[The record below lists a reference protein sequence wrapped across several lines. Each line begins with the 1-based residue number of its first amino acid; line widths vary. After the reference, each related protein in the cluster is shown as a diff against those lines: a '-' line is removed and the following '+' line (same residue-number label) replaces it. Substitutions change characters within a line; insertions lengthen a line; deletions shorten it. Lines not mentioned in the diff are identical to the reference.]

1 MASLRQLVSATSGD
15 SLSTTNIRRVLRA
28 SIVNLFVS
36 TVTVTDTVA
45 LFLDQVEIMASG
57 TANVRAAALGLVA
70 ISDDQLVFNT
80 LVGRGDLRMPTVV
93 TTSQIQLISVEPIAL
108 PVA

>member
-1 MASLRQLVSATSGD
+1 MASLRQLVAATTGD
-15 SLSTTNIRRVLRA
+15 SLSTTNSRRVLRA

-57 TANVRAAALGLVA
+57 TANVRAAALGLV
-70 ISDDQLVFNT
+70 SVNEDQLVFNT

-108 PVA
+108 AG

>member
-1 MASLRQLVSATSGD
+1 MASLRQLVPATTGD
-15 SLSTTNIRRVLRA
+15 SLSTANIRRVLRA

-45 LFLDQVEIMASG
+45 LFLDQVEIMAAG
-57 TANVRAAALGLVA
+57 TANVRAAALGLV
-70 ISDDQLVFNT
+70 SVNEDQLVFNT

-108 PVA
+108 AA